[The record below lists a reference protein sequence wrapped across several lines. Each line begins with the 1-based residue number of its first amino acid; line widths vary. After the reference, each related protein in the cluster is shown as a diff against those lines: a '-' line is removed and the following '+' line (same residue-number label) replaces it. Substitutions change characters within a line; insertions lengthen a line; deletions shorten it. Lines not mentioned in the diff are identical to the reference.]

1 MHVSCPVDVLIVTIT
16 HLLAFVG
23 QTETL
28 RQRHTAKQDPHGVG
42 SLYPSGHKCLR
53 KNKIL

>member
-16 HLLAFVG
+16 HLPAFVG

-28 RQRHTAKQDPHGVG
+28 RQRRTAKQDPHGVG
-42 SLYPSGHKCLR
+42 SLYPSGHKCIR